1 MCRIGLF
8 SAIDLDRYVS
18 ESCRRRKGL
27 LCPVLTQTAIYLK
40 CAVWDLM
47 VIDKNRVNGVSKY
60 FPAEDFKSKMF
71 PVHENKLQVTE
82 RTQAIAV

>member
-1 MCRIGLF
+1 
-8 SAIDLDRYVS
+8 
-18 ESCRRRKGL
+18 
-27 LCPVLTQTAIYLK
+27 
-40 CAVWDLM
+40 M